1 MQLREFT
8 KTDWYGL
15 AGAER
20 GPNGEL
26 PLVAYNEGNCVVV
39 DRNGIYVQLHDGNRE
54 NDTHYQYATNFMMA
68 KQIAQSL
75 PTVLTHEQLIGLGFE
90 KI

>member
-1 MQLREFT
+1 MELKEFT

-26 PLVAYNEGNCVVV
+26 PLVAYNAGNFVVV
-39 DRNGIYVQLHDGNRE
+39 DRNGIYVQFNDGDVYYNL
-54 NDTHYQYATNFMMA
+54 ATTFA
-68 KQIAQSL
+68 AGKLLAERL
-75 PTVLTHEQLIGLGFE
+75 PEELTHEYLTTLGFQRG
-90 KI
+90 I